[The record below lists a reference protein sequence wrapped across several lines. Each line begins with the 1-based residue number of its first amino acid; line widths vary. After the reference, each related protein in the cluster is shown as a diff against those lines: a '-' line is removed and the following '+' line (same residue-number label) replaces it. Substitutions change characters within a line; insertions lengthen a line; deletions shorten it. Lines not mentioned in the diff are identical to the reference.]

1 MASMFPTYN
10 EARETSSKS
19 LDNLVNQSVQEPQEA
34 PPTIGERATGFALT
48 AMDEAAFGLG
58 RPAST
63 LLYGTA
69 NALPAIF
76 DRATQPFTDPANA
89 GPEGFDW
96 LLKPYRDA
104 YAEADATFDKARE
117 DIGVA
122 GSLGASVLGNVSP
135 MGILGRAVDKGMQG
149 TNTLYDMLAPAAGA
163 AWRRLGKN
171 ALAAGTSSALQG
183 YLQGE
188 QSFEDVFFNGTF
200 GAIFG
205 ASMQKL
211 MGDNLLIADEAMQG
225 PFGAVMKEFADNG
238 VDLSKNLN
246 LGAIAKAIDEG
257 KLLAPV
263 NEDGDLGGI
272 LTTQLGN
279 APLYRQWAKFN
290 DIVADIA
297 FGGVDPT
304 KLSLEE
310 VKARQEVFKSAQDAV
325 VEASNTVNDTAR
337 KAFTTALNAPAS
349 RKAYMVDNNSA
360 RKEASAIMTRLTATK
375 VTPDNPN
382 PLGKRTIS
390 TTEFLDDVE
399 LGLANQN
406 ERELF
411 IEAPDAAHY
420 MYNKFNDLLRG
431 KRQESI
437 ARDIV
442 KTPVGD
448 NTRVDEIFPR
458 MPMAKFMDA
467 RAQWSAQLSP
477 AMAFQNGTTPAE
489 HRAGLEIL
497 RQMDDAI
504 DAFTEG
510 QAGLARGAYAKTKRI
525 EEAFDMGYVAY
536 RDRMADVHDK
546 EAYTQFYGDTMRNML
561 ESMKD
566 PDEVAALRAGM
577 KLAMREGVGRRG
589 FLEEMTHFVGSPD
602 IDLKTGDFFKGKGSN
617 YALMED
623 MLGKEDMGKILQ
635 LYQDGAFTDQ
645 YSKLLRATLEAKGL
659 DTNEAVKLSG
669 VGKGMLA
676 VDKKQSI
683 FNKLPMVSL
692 SKKIF
697 KPSDA
702 SKAEAAI
709 ELLTAK
715 GDYLNQLL
723 SIGVEQAAGVFPI
736 YVGTRSGL
744 SAAEAAASLADTGE
758 LAKDEVAAAAQEIE
772 EYLTNLG
779 ISLRGKED

>member
-1 MASMFPTYN
+1 MASMFPTYD
-10 EARETSSKS
+10 EARDTSSKS
-19 LDNLVNQSVQEPQEA
+19 LDNLVNQSVAPETA
-34 PPTIGERATGFALT
+34 PPSLGARATGFALT

-76 DRATQPFTDPANA
+76 DRATQPFTDSANA

-96 LLKPYRDA
+96 MLKPYKDA
-104 YAEADATFDKARE
+104 YAEADAQFDKARE

-122 GSLGASVLGNVSP
+122 GSLGASVIGNVSP
-135 MGILGRAVDKGMQG
+135 MGILGRAVDKGLQG
-149 TNTLYDMLAPAAGA
+149 TKSLYESLAPIKNA
-163 AWRRLGKN
+163 AWRRLGTN
-171 ALAAGTSSALQG
+171 LATGGTSAALQG

-205 ASMQKL
+205 AGMQKV
-211 MGDNLLIADEAMQG
+211 MGDNLLIADEAMMG

-238 VDLSKNLN
+238 INLSKNLN
-246 LGAIAKAIDEG
+246 LGAIAKSIDEG
-257 KLLAPV
+257 KLLMPV

-297 FGGVDPT
+297 FGNVDPT
-304 KLSLEE
+304 KLSLED
-310 VKARQEVFKSAQDAV
+310 VKAHEEVFTAAQTAV
-325 VEASNTVNDTAR
+325 VEASNTVNDAAR
-337 KAFTTALNAPAS
+337 KSFTTALNAPAS

-375 VTPDNPN
+375 ATPDNPN
-382 PLGKRTIS
+382 PLGARTIS
-390 TTEFLDDVE
+390 TTEFLDDIE
-399 LGLANQN
+399 LGLVNQN
-406 ERELF
+406 NRRDF
-411 IEAPDAAHY
+411 IEVPAAAKK

-431 KRQESI
+431 EKQESI

-458 MPMAKFMDA
+458 MPMAQFMDA

-510 QAGLARGAYAKTKRI
+510 QAGLARGAYAKTKRV
-525 EEAFDMGYVAY
+525 EEAFDMGYAAY

-617 YALMED
+617 YSLMED
-623 MLGKEDMGKILQ
+623 MLGQEDMNKILK
-635 LYQDGAFTDQ
+635 LYQEGAFTDQ
-645 YSKLLRATLEAKGL
+645 YSKLLRATLEAKGM
-659 DTNEAVKLSG
+659 DTKEAVKLSG
-669 VGKGMLA
+669 AGKGMLT
-676 VDKKQSI
+676 VDKEKSW
-683 FNKLPMVSL
+683 FNKLPLISRA
-692 SKKIF
+692 KKLV
-697 KPSDA
+697 KPSDKA
-702 SKAEAAI
+702 KAEAAI

-715 GDYLNQLL
+715 GEYLEQLL
-723 SIGVEQAAGVFPI
+723 SIGVEQAAGGFPI

-744 SAAEAAASLADTGE
+744 SAAEAAASLAYTRDLAGDT
-758 LAKDEVAAAAQEIE
+758 VAAASQEIE
-772 EYLTNLG
+772 DYLTNLG
-779 ISLRGKED
+779 VSLRDKED